1 MIRTPDLDSSL
12 ESSENSLSNCD
23 KFSECTI
30 FVWLKIANNCHD
42 QRKKT
47 VILTVFHRIK
57 SHCIKHE
64 SWSNGRHFDTTYRF
78 VAGVSTNVWHRE
90 DGQLPDTFRASIN
103 KGHLLHISSVSP
115 SDEGV
120 YICEARN
127 SVGAVSSSV
136 SLSVHG
142 KRINLVVH
150 FCSEIV

>member
-1 MIRTPDLDSSL
+1 MAMNLFNFSSI
-12 ESSENSLSNCD
+12 SVKPYFLSDPEDVTALTGEDVRLKCD
-23 KFSECTI
+23 VHGDPEPS
-30 FVWLKIANNCHD
+30 V
-42 QRKKT
+42 
-47 VILTVFHRIK
+47 
-57 SHCIKHE
+57 
-64 SWSNGRHFDTTYRF
+64 
-78 VAGVSTNVWHRE
+78 VWHRE

-142 KRINLVVH
+142 KRIDLVVYFSH
-150 FCSEIV
+150 EIIYINNSKTKLAYHKKTYNFLFRTSNIH

>member
-1 MIRTPDLDSSL
+1 MNFFLISVKPYF
-12 ESSENSLSNCD
+12 LSDPEDVTALTGEDVRLKCD
-23 KFSECTI
+23 VHGDPEPS
-30 FVWLKIANNCHD
+30 V
-42 QRKKT
+42 
-47 VILTVFHRIK
+47 
-57 SHCIKHE
+57 
-64 SWSNGRHFDTTYRF
+64 
-78 VAGVSTNVWHRE
+78 VWHRE
-90 DGQLPDTFRASIN
+90 DGKLPDTFRASIN

-150 FCSEIV
+150 FCSEKLAYRKKYYDLKHERFPF

>member
-1 MIRTPDLDSSL
+1 MFVFFISVKPYF
-12 ESSENSLSNCD
+12 LSDPEDVTALTGEDVRLKCD
-23 KFSECTI
+23 VHGDPEPS
-30 FVWLKIANNCHD
+30 V
-42 QRKKT
+42 
-47 VILTVFHRIK
+47 
-57 SHCIKHE
+57 
-64 SWSNGRHFDTTYRF
+64 
-78 VAGVSTNVWHRE
+78 VWHRE

-142 KRINLVVH
+142 KRINLVVS
-150 FCSEIV
+150 FFEIV